1 MMIQPWH
8 WLILGL
14 VLIILELFLTSF
26 VSLSIGMAAIVVAAL
41 SWFLPLH
48 YFIWIVVW
56 LVLSILFTMSGFKF
70 IKPYMQ
76 NRTTA
81 GLGAGVIIGETGMII
96 QSPQAEKL
104 GKIRFSV
111 PIFGADEWLCR
122 TRQSVPLAVGDRA
135 IVIDVIGNELL
146 VEPIQNK

>member
-1 MMIQPWH
+1 MLIEPWH

-26 VSLSIGMAAIVVAAL
+26 VSLSIGVAAIVVAAFSWL
-41 SWFLPLH
+41 LPFSWFFWLM
-48 YFIWIVVW
+48 VW
-56 LVLSILFTMSGFKF
+56 LILTIIGFKF

-81 GLGAGVIIGETGMII
+81 GLGSGVIIGETGMIV
-96 QSPQAEKL
+96 QSPQADKL

-111 PIFGADEWLCR
+111 PIFGADEWVCR
-122 TRQSVPLAVGDRA
+122 SYQSAPLAVGDRA
-135 IVIDVIGNELL
+135 IVVDVIGNELL
-146 VEPIQNK
+146 VESTKHQ

>member
-1 MMIQPWH
+1 MLIEPWH

-26 VSLSIGMAAIVVAAL
+26 VSLSIGVAAIMVAAL
-41 SWFLPLH
+41 SWLLPFSWFFWLM
-48 YFIWIVVW
+48 VW
-56 LVLSILFTMSGFKF
+56 LILSVIFTIIGFKF

-81 GLGAGVIIGETGMII
+81 GLGSGVIIGETGMIV
-96 QSPQAEKL
+96 QSPQADKL

-111 PIFGADEWLCR
+111 PIFGADEWVCR
-122 TRQSVPLAVGDRA
+122 SYQSVPLAVGDRA
-135 IVIDVIGNELL
+135 IVVDVIGNELL
-146 VEPIQNK
+146 VESTKHQ

>member
-1 MMIQPWH
+1 MIIQPWH

-26 VSLSIGMAAIVVAAL
+26 VSLSIGVAAIMVAAL
-41 SWFLPLH
+41 SGALSLN
-48 YFIWIVVW
+48 YFIWIMVW
-56 LVLSILFTMSGFKF
+56 LMLSILFTIIGFKF
-70 IKPYMQ
+70 IKPRMQ
-76 NRTTA
+76 NHTTA
-81 GLGAGVIIGETGMII
+81 GLGSGVIIGETGMII

-122 TRQSVPLAVGDRA
+122 TRQSVPLVVGDRA
-135 IVIDVIGNELL
+135 VVVDVIGNELL
-146 VEPIQNK
+146 VESIKNK

>member
-1 MMIQPWH
+1 MIIQPWH

-14 VLIILELFLTSF
+14 ILIILELFLTSF
-26 VSLSIGMAAIVVAAL
+26 VSLSIGLAAIVVAAL
-41 SWFLPLH
+41 SWLLPMS
-48 YFIWIVVW
+48 YFVWIVLW
-56 LVLSILFTMSGFKF
+56 LILSIVFTIIGFKF
-70 IKPYMQ
+70 IKPFMQ

-81 GLGAGVIIGETGMII
+81 GLGSGVIIGETGMII
-96 QSPQAEKL
+96 QSPQAQKL

-135 IVIDVIGNELL
+135 IVVDVIGNELL
-146 VEPIQNK
+146 IESIQK

>member
-14 VLIILELFLTSF
+14 ILIILELFLTSF

-41 SWFLPLH
+41 SWIMPLN
-48 YFIWIVVW
+48 YFVWVIVW
-56 LVLSILFTMSGFKF
+56 LFLSVIFTVIGFKF
-70 IKPYMQ
+70 IKPYMK

-81 GLGAGVIIGETGMII
+81 GLGSGVIIGETGMII
-96 QSPQAEKL
+96 QSPQADRL

-122 TRQSVPLAVGDRA
+122 TRQSLPIAVGDRA
-135 IVIDVIGNELL
+135 IVVDVIGNELL
-146 VEPIQNK
+146 VESIKK